1 LTIQKALLRGLAILG
16 LVALCGLS
24 SVAGA
29 SMSRHFGTSSYTI
42 SYADFISVMLSAIA
56 VLLTALTIFL
66 AVLGVLGWAAIAKG
80 VRSRTEE
87 FLADGFQEGEVLYS
101 LVESKIAEQVYR
113 GVGAIPDEN
122 EEGGGGQ
129 NGGGAA

>member
-1 LTIQKALLRGLAILG
+1 
-16 LVALCGLS
+16 
-24 SVAGA
+24 
-29 SMSRHFGTSSYTI
+29 MSRHFGTSSYTI

>member
-1 LTIQKALLRGLAILG
+1 LFRQRALVRGLAVLG
-16 LVALCGLS
+16 VAGLCVLCA
-24 SVAGA
+24 VAGA

-42 SYADFISVMLSAIA
+42 SYADFISVMLSAIS

-87 FLADGFQEGEVLYS
+87 FLNEGFREGEALYL
-101 LVESKIAEQVYR
+101 LVESQIATQVYR
-113 GVGAIPDEN
+113 GVGAIPDETEDGGEPG
-122 EEGGGGQ
+122 EE
-129 NGGGAA
+129 ATK